1 MRFSRLKTAIFIAS
15 LGVSAASAVQAD
27 ATTAEASA
35 DNHQSA
41 AASAWSHATLSTFA
55 EYSDTRPG
63 NITFTP
69 EGRLIMS
76 QQPLDAPALR
86 VVEITQDGKRVPF
99 PTLDWA
105 DGPAEGE
112 VGIASIIG
120 VHSDRQGVVWMLDMG
135 SQDSAPKLVG
145 WDTRSD
151 SLKKVIPLGGDSVLP
166 ISFLQDFVI
175 DERRGKIY
183 IADMT
188 FTAPASHMKPAFVV
202 VDIASG
208 KTRRV
213 LQSDERLIPVA
224 HDMVINGR
232 LMAAKG
238 DGDGEGEQSGEPKP
252 WYLGFNA
259 IAFDPAE
266 DVVYFGGVNGS
277 DIYRLP
283 AAELAD
289 DTATQAEL
297 SRAITHY
304 ATKRPNDGFIF
315 DASRGGIIAGDAEHN
330 ALTFSS
336 PEGMSFI
343 AQDDERLRWPDGFA
357 FAPDG
362 SLYLTTN
369 QLNAHPALNQGV
381 DGSDKPY
388 YLLKLTPAN

>member
-1 MRFSRLKTAIFIAS
+1 MRFSRLKTAILIAS
-15 LGVSAASAVQAD
+15 LGVATVASAAQ
-27 ATTAEASA
+27 
-35 DNHQSA
+35 A
-41 AASAWSHATLSTFA
+41 AADSTAVNPLNAKVASLRDGTLTTVA

-69 EGRLIMS
+69 DGRLIMS

-99 PTLDWA
+99 PNLDWA
-105 DGPAEGE
+105 DGPEKGE

-213 LQSDERLIPVA
+213 LQSDERLMPVA

-238 DGDGEGEQSGEPKP
+238 DGDGEGEQSGGPKP
-252 WYLGFNA
+252 WYLGLNA
-259 IAFDPAE
+259 IAFDPE
-266 DVVYFGGVNGS
+266 DDVVYFGGVNGS

-289 DTATQAEL
+289 DTATEAEL

-315 DASRGGIIAGDAEHN
+315 DASRGGIIAGDVEHN

-336 PEGMSFI
+336 PEGMSVI

-381 DGSDKPY
+381 DGSDKHY

>member
-1 MRFSRLKTAIFIAS
+1 MPFSRLKTAILIAS
-15 LGVSAASAVQAD
+15 LGVATVAGATQAAADSTAVPPQNAQAASLRD
-27 ATTAEASA
+27 GTLTTV
-35 DNHQSA
+35 
-41 AASAWSHATLSTFA
+41 A

-69 EGRLIMS
+69 DGRLIMS

-99 PTLDWA
+99 PNLDWA
-105 DGPAEGE
+105 DGPEMGE

-120 VHSDRQGVVWMLDMG
+120 VHSDSQGVVWMLDMG

-151 SLKKVIPLGGDSVLP
+151 SLKQVISLAGDSVLP

-175 DERRGKIY
+175 DEQRGKIY

-188 FTAPASHMKPAFVV
+188 FTAPASSMKPAFVV

-213 LQSDERLIPVA
+213 LQSDERLMPVE
-224 HDMVINGR
+224 HDMVINGH

-238 DGDGEGEQSGEPKP
+238 DKNGEPKP
-252 WYLGFNA
+252 WYLGLNA
-259 IAFDPAE
+259 IAFDPAD

-277 DIYRLP
+277 EIYRLP

-289 DTATQAEL
+289 DTATAAEL
-297 SRAITHY
+297 ARAITPY
-304 ATKRPNDGFIF
+304 APKRPNDGFIF
-315 DASRGGIIAGDAEHN
+315 DGRRGGIIAGDAEHN

-336 PEGMSFI
+336 PEGMSVI

-381 DGSDKPY
+381 DGSDKHY

>member
-1 MRFSRLKTAIFIAS
+1 
-15 LGVSAASAVQAD
+15 
-27 ATTAEASA
+27 
-35 DNHQSA
+35 
-41 AASAWSHATLSTFA
+41 
-55 EYSDTRPG
+55 
-63 NITFTP
+63 
-69 EGRLIMS
+69 MS

-86 VVEITQDGKRVPF
+86 VVEITQGGKRVPF

-213 LQSDERLIPVA
+213 LQSDERLMPVA

-232 LMAAKG
+232 LMAG

-252 WYLGFNA
+252 WYLGLNA

-289 DTATQAEL
+289 DTATEAEL

-315 DASRGGIIAGDAEHN
+315 DASRGGIIAGDVEHN

-336 PEGMSFI
+336 PEGMSVI

-381 DGSDKPY
+381 DGSDKHY